1 MAKKAKG
8 GPAWLATFAD
18 LMSLLMALFVLLYA
32 MSSTDMPKY
41 KAVVESLSEALGNGS
56 ELTPEQEQFFQS
68 LQLSMETE
76 SKETQPPKP
85 EPKTIQQTVVDN
97 LQPLYESLIETY
109 SEAGENSEI
118 KIHYDEDNNQ
128 IRLVFPEQIAFD
140 PGRADLKPRFI
151 ELLKKFFQFRDE
163 KVALQVVGH
172 TDSRPISGGR
182 FKSNWELSSARAA
195 SVIEQLVS
203 DNAIRPEQAQAIGLA
218 DTQPVSTGTTEEDYA
233 KNRRVEIL
241 ITPEKFRPK

>member
-1 MAKKAKG
+1 VARKARG

-32 MSSTDMPKY
+32 MSSADVPKY

-68 LQLSMETE
+68 LQLSMDSE
-76 SKETQPPKP
+76 SKVTVPP
-85 EPKTIQQTVVDN
+85 EPKGSQETVIDN
-97 LQPLYESLIETY
+97 LQPLYKSLIETY
-109 SEAGENSEI
+109 SEAGKKSEI
-118 KIHYDEDNNQ
+118 KIHYDSENNQ

-140 PGRADLKPRFI
+140 PGRANLKPRFI
-151 ELLKKFFQFRDE
+151 ELLDKFFQFRDE

-172 TDSRPISGGR
+172 TDSRPIYGGR

-218 DTQPVSTGTTEEDYA
+218 DTQPISNGTTEEDYA